1 MDVRDRFNVLLERA
15 GLCREGDA
23 ICRRN
28 GTRTIKMSNFLVV
41 PTADVEKSD
50 GCSVRRFAEVVVY
63 VYRGGEVIVTEAVT
77 ISMTELNNPEW
88 VWQRW
93 GLLCHIYPPLNTN
106 KEYLR
111 AAMFELA
118 AELPKRYIYTN
129 TGWCRVRDN
138 YVFAYSGGSVGSKNI
153 SVELESGL
161 CGYKLSERDFDLG
174 TMGNAVGTLFDVAP
188 PKIILPLI
196 ALAFLSPLNE
206 FFRQADC
213 EPAFVM
219 YLLGKTQS
227 RKSTLA
233 ALILSFFGEF
243 TSSKLPMSFKDTGN
257 ALEKKCFILKD
268 VLTVIDDFHP
278 VFSAADKTAMMQKM
292 QSIARGYGDR
302 CGRSRLRSDMTIIKG
317 NAPRGNVIVT
327 GEDFPDIGES
337 GSARTF
343 LIEIDKKDIPVT
355 EALNAAQSF
364 AAAGVYSGIM
374 KKYIEWL
381 ISKISKMPE
390 QLKSLFGHFRAKAL
404 SEGIGV
410 NGRTG
415 DIVSWLQ
422 IGYLHFYDFA
432 ENELGCSEA
441 IPTIQQAWKI
451 FAELTVCQKEKSE
464 ELSPVKMFLNAVSE
478 NLQSGEIYVSNKN
491 DKPLNKI
498 NLGAKCVGYFEN
510 GIYYFIPTKFLRRS
524 CSTTKISVW
533 RTRCQKLKFSNN
545 LPPSKLLKLKLL
557 TARRITR
564 NRKGSGMLKRDF
576 LPFTEIL

>member
-1 MDVRDRFNVLLERA
+1 MIMREEFGTLLERA

-63 VYRGGEVIVTEAVT
+63 VCRGGEVIVTEAVT
-77 ISMTELNNPEW
+77 VSMTELNNPEW

-118 AELPKRYIYTN
+118 ADLPKRYIYTN
-129 TGWCRVRDN
+129 MGWCRVRDN
-138 YVFAYSGGSVGSKNI
+138 YVFAYSGGSVGSENI

-161 CGYKLSERDFDLG
+161 CGYRLSEQNFDLG
-174 TMGNAVGTLFDVAP
+174 TMGNALRTLFDVAP
-188 PKIILPLI
+188 EKIILPLI

-213 EPAFVM
+213 EPAFLL

-355 EALNAAQSF
+355 EALNAAQGF
-364 AAAGVYSGIM
+364 AAGVYSGIM

-381 ISKISKMPE
+381 IPKIPKMSE
-390 QLKSLFGHFRAKAL
+390 QLKSLFGHFRSKAL
-404 SEGIGV
+404 AEGIGV

-422 IGYLHFYDFA
+422 IGYLHFCDFA
-432 ENELGCSEA
+432 ENALGCSEV
-441 IPTIQQAWKI
+441 IPTIQQSWKI
-451 FAELTVCQKEKSE
+451 FSELTVCQKEKSE

-478 NLQSGEIYVSNKN
+478 NLQSGG
-491 DKPLNKI
+491 DL
-498 NLGAKCVGYFEN
+498 CF
-510 GIYYFIPTKFLRRS
+510 R
-524 CSTTKISVW
+524 
-533 RTRCQKLKFSNN
+533 QK
-545 LPPSKLLKLKLL
+545 
-557 TARRITR
+557 
-564 NRKGSGMLKRDF
+564 
-576 LPFTEIL
+576 